1 MKARIPLQAKVK
13 KQVREEV
20 AAEWQKIQ
28 KEKSVAG
35 IEELEAEQ

>member
-28 KEKSVAG
+28 KEKSVEMAQRC
-35 IEELEAEQ
+35 LAD